1 MEEGKI
7 ILQSEATPN
16 QCMKNDLPLLT
27 DEKFDFD
34 LSLSPTSENEDEV
47 FVGPI
52 SHKEKCIAVSLD
64 SPKEPEDK
72 LTPSRADTVT
82 WSPLAGE
89 KFVEIFKE
97 AHLVALQ
104 LQSGSKIKKNAGY
117 LEEKKTENVEKFV
130 QESRSK
136 LKMLEKGL
144 EINKTPKEIK
154 RETYC
159 VSESSVCQLPP
170 LLQKHSKHPFS
181 AMGNCPSPQ
190 TPQNT
195 SSPGVVNK
203 RPQMPATPSAQGKGD
218 KKANVFQTGRKST
231 AFGNN
236 NCLAAGQLRQGKLHS
251 SSSRNYLNSM
261 GSSEDLLSDR
271 SSIASDAGDV
281 TSCSNSL
288 VQDKRNLPTPSK
300 LGINMRPL
308 KPNVHMRRNTSSSS
322 SSLSSMNSSLNS
334 SLSISP
340 KRGNGVA
347 SKAPAKGSRLSSSTS
362 KSSVVRPMKALSTVS
377 HSEASGKHQRST
389 GAATKGS
396 PPVSSPKHKGT
407 RTSETSGSG
416 IPREGSDQNLQKL
429 LRKSITGSTRSYSS
443 PMLKSKTV
451 PPVLKEDKLSGNVA
465 ARVLQP
471 FEFGSNVALTPRVK
485 QSEDCTVSNSIF
497 TAKAALRTPACN
509 RQSGLPTPVGRR
521 MSGIPT
527 LTPKTVSRL
536 TSSPRPVAPCQ
547 VSSVPSKK
555 TAAASSKWVKEKKTQ
570 MTSSSSSTEEDSS
583 LQVVPIALNF
593 SPEQPSVEKEPDFS
607 LKEKSAEETASK
619 ECLLIDIGIN
629 ETPVAIQECENKPL
643 IDLFNTPEAKVPVLK
658 TTGLLI
664 DLSSPLI
671 RLSPE
676 GNKEN
681 LDSPLL
687 KF

>member
-1 MEEGKI
+1 MVHEDPLK
-7 ILQSEATPN
+7 
-16 QCMKNDLPLLT
+16 DLPLLT

-236 NCLAAGQLRQGKLHS
+236 NCLAAGQQTLKVLQIIAFYIFKISPNVLSQSKTARPRCHMVCQDGMSSGRELCLQQERELGQRSRSQWYVLRQGKLHS

-340 KRGNGVA
+340 KRGNVHERQTNFTYFLAQTGVA

-471 FEFGSNVALTPRVK
+471 FEFGS
-485 QSEDCTVSNSIF
+485 
-497 TAKAALRTPACN
+497 
-509 RQSGLPTPVGRR
+509 
-521 MSGIPT
+521 
-527 LTPKTVSRL
+527 
-536 TSSPRPVAPCQ
+536 
-547 VSSVPSKK
+547 
-555 TAAASSKWVKEKKTQ
+555 SKWVKEKKTQ